1 MPLFSRFKNK
11 GAQPTSKGKNLGSNG
26 AGDLAAPRQPKWQAR
41 WESVAIVPDEVKELV
56 HVCTMEMKSRGRP
69 LVYHGKAGRD

>member
-11 GAQPTSKGKNLGSNG
+11 GAQPTSKGKNLGSSG
-26 AGDLAAPRQPKWQAR
+26 ARDLAAPRQSQWQAR
-41 WESVAIVPDEVKELV
+41 WESIAIVPDEVKELV

-69 LVYHGKAGRD
+69 LVCHWKATCD